1 LFFSFQHFHIL
12 LIVYFFCF
20 LNTVVLYV
28 TTFHALTNNLAFGM
42 GFSFLYHYVFMCT
55 SREYHF
61 LHVGDEM
68 LQSKSLDRDS
78 YVFGGLSVFFTKI

>member
-1 LFFSFQHFHIL
+1 MSQP
-12 LIVYFFCF
+12 
-20 LNTVVLYV
+20 
-28 TTFHALTNNLAFGM
+28 FHALTNNLAFGM

-78 YVFGGLSVFFTKI
+78 CLWWVISFLYKDLSHMYVDGLVY